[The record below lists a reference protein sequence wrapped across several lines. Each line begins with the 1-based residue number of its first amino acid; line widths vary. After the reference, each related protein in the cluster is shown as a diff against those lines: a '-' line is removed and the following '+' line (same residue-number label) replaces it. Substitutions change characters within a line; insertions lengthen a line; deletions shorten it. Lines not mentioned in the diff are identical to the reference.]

1 MRMDDI
7 WINKLWSCT
16 DATIINTA
24 VVSTNISHDG
34 NSLNPGCKH
43 IFWWID
49 ITSIAVFKLIIF
61 NQLRKSSVAAGFHI
75 FNSFWYSAERH
86 NLDSSPYR
94 NGSIVIIK
102 VMFYKTSLERLISD
116 AMVLWFFQNVFLSLN
131 TEGSFKTSASWVIW
145 NAIDK
150 LWL

>member
-16 DATIINTA
+16 DAAIINTA

-102 VMFYKTSLERLISD
+102 VMFYKNIIGTADFRCNGALI
-116 AMVLWFFQNVFLSLN
+116 LPECFFI
-131 TEGSFKTSASWVIW
+131 FKYGRI
-145 NAIDK
+145 I
-150 LWL
+150 